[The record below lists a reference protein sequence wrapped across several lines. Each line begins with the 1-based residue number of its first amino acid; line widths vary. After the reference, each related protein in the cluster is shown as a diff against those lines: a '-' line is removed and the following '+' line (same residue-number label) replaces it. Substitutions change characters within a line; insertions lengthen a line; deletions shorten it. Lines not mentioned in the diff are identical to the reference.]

1 MFKIIT
7 LKCRHVD
14 GREASKL
21 PLEAMER
28 TQYPVDPRKLASHPD
43 VEGGIQ
49 SPYLQKVFI
58 PF

>member
-1 MFKIIT
+1 M
-7 LKCRHVD
+7 
-14 GREASKL
+14 GEASKL

-49 SPYLQKVFI
+49 SLYLQKVFI

>member
-1 MFKIIT
+1 M
-7 LKCRHVD
+7 
-14 GREASKL
+14 GEASKL

-49 SPYLQKVFI
+49 SLYLQKVFI
-58 PF
+58 PFWSYIYYEDVC